1 MASRKIAGIFE
12 NPDAAEHAKEK
23 LLEAG
28 VALHRIVVSLPAND
42 DRVAPPWRSE
52 TCMVT
57 VAARSEVDKENIARL
72 MLSRGARDTVTPP

>member
-23 LLEAG
+23 LLQAG
-28 VALHRIVVSLPAND
+28 VALHRIVVSTPAND
-42 DRVAPPWRSE
+42 DQVAAPWRSS

-57 VAARSEVDKENIARL
+57 VAARSEVDREQIAEL
-72 MLSRGARDTVTPP
+72 MRSSGARNTVTPP

>member
-28 VALHRIVVSLPAND
+28 ARLAMWIGGLPAVEASF
-42 DRVAPPWRSE
+42 RIQRAISE
-52 TCMVT
+52 YEREGLGSLSVWLPEGE
-57 VAARSEVDKENIARL
+57 AR
-72 MLSRGARDTVTPP
+72 